1 MITIIAVGKKTTY
14 DKYIEDYCKKL
25 RGHFKITWVFINVSN
40 IIDETKNIANKIPD
54 KDFVILLDEI
64 GKEIDNSTLS
74 KKIIDNK
81 NITFII
87 GGPYGV
93 NEEIINRANF
103 IWSLGKLIYPYELVR
118 LILTEQIYRS
128 HMVSINHPYHHDN

>member
-1 MITIIAVGKKTTY
+1 
-14 DKYIEDYCKKL
+14 
-25 RGHFKITWVFINVSN
+25 
-40 IIDETKNIANKIPD
+40 
-54 KDFVILLDEI
+54 LDEI

-103 IWSLGKLIYPYELVR
+103 I
-118 LILTEQIYRS
+118 
-128 HMVSINHPYHHDN
+128 